1 MGIFTDIYNE
11 LVVIQEENQKQ
22 KKIKHFNSKCWDLK
36 LS

>member
-22 KKIKHFNSKCWDLK
+22 KKSNILIPNVGI
-36 LS
+36 